1 MIEITYDLKDM
12 IISALRYA
20 IGRRTY
26 IVNQTCEFIRK
37 HPELIDERVKQVM
50 IKDLEQL
57 HEFYEVNDID
67 FIEFM
72 KFANWLKSLE
82 V

>member
-1 MIEITYDLKDM
+1 MIKIDSDLKDM

-20 IGRRTY
+20 IGRKTY

-37 HPELIDERVKQVM
+37 HPELIDKRVKQVM
-50 IKDLEQL
+50 LEDLKSTID
-57 HEFYEVNDID
+57 FYMMDDID
-67 FIEFM
+67 FAEFM